1 MPPEERL
8 TVVTEIDACLNG
20 VSQIPWKNLRKHLGD
35 EAGKTSKQ
43 GFICKGLWGIT
54 TATYYNWKNQKM
66 NEGAMTDHRTDQK
79 NRIPANKL
87 SDKEIQQIIDEF
99 NNRKEHG
106 EESITAYS
114 IAYSLMDKGE
124 YVASPSTIARYIR
137 AYMLEINPSLAERQ
151 IADEGLEKHHVSTGT
166 LPEGIATGP
175 NTVWV
180 ADTTYLNTDIK
191 GKYYYLLTIMDL
203 YSRKI
208 VHWEIVER
216 EEAISWERCLQQAL
230 IRERIADPSKI
241 QFHTDNGSCYRASTF
256 QAFLENKGIKYTH
269 SRPLVSNDNAFMES
283 FFSTLKRSDRV
294 ELKPFPSLHV
304 ARICLNEFIYYYN
317 SKHLHSGIN
326 YMTPNDVHEGRDK
339 EILEKRNR
347 VKDAAKEQ
355 HPERF
360 AKFTRLQPLLP
371 VALTRRN
378 DNLKKDQ
385 EYRMSKSF

>member
-1 MPPEERL
+1 
-8 TVVTEIDACLNG
+8 
-20 VSQIPWKNLRKHLGD
+20 
-35 EAGKTSKQ
+35 
-43 GFICKGLWGIT
+43 
-54 TATYYNWKNQKM
+54 
-66 NEGAMTDHRTDQK
+66 MTDHRTDQK

-151 IADEGLEKHHVSTGT
+151 IADEGLEKHHVSTGA

-216 EEAISWERCLQQAL
+216 EDSLMQIKCLMKQPKVFFIEEPAYLHYEDMPNDRIENLEMIRIYDEELRKTLQPQWERYRSAFVGHQIKVYEKFIDKRQFHVLDAYYRPLRKQLDKSIPFADRLALLLPPRISYFFVHYYKL
-230 IRERIADPSKI
+230 IR
-241 QFHTDNGSCYRASTF
+241 
-256 QAFLENKGIKYTH
+256 
-269 SRPLVSNDNAFMES
+269 
-283 FFSTLKRSDRV
+283 
-294 ELKPFPSLHV
+294 
-304 ARICLNEFIYYYN
+304 
-317 SKHLHSGIN
+317 KHHLRGN
-326 YMTPNDVHEGRDK
+326 
-339 EILEKRNR
+339 
-347 VKDAAKEQ
+347 
-355 HPERF
+355 
-360 AKFTRLQPLLP
+360 
-371 VALTRRN
+371 
-378 DNLKKDQ
+378 
-385 EYRMSKSF
+385 